1 MEAEVFVV
9 DNNSVDGSVEMV
21 QDRFPWVML
30 IANKENTGFS
40 VANNQAIKESKGEYV
55 LLLNPDTLV
64 EADTFEKTVGFM
76 DAHREAGGL
85 GVRMVDGKGDFLP
98 ESKRSLPTP
107 EVAFYKIFG
116 LSSFFPKSKR
126 FGKYHLGFLDEK
138 NTHEVEVLSGAF
150 MMMRKKTLDEVGL
163 LDETFFMYGEDIDL
177 SYRIIKGG
185 YKNYYFPEARIIH
198 YKGESTKKAEERGR
212 RRGQREARA
221 RREKK
226 PAGARRRRRGEL
238 FLFTLG
244 ARGANAPRASRDR
257 GRSIGDG
264 VWFYRAKQ

>member
-1 MEAEVFVV
+1 MKVAVEHMEAEVFVV

-76 DAHREAGGL
+76 DAHLEAGGL

-126 FGKYHLGFLDEK
+126 FGKYHLGFLDELLQPAHDIVCQCSR
-138 NTHEVEVLSGAF
+138 NCRSRCRAHQYRRITIICDRDHLRRVL
-150 MMMRKKTLDEVGL
+150 V
-163 LDETFFMYGEDIDL
+163 
-177 SYRIIKGG
+177 
-185 YKNYYFPEARIIH
+185 
-198 YKGESTKKAEERGR
+198 
-212 RRGQREARA
+212 GQRLVCIESHHHD
-221 RREKK
+221 
-226 PAGARRRRRGEL
+226 
-238 FLFTLG
+238 FHV
-244 ARGANAPRASRDR
+244 
-257 GRSIGDG
+257 I
-264 VWFYRAKQ
+264 W